1 MILLKE
7 DFMSNRSPKTDL
19 TNITCSG
26 DLPLPYL
33 GYLLNKAAR
42 EVGQQV
48 DASLEPLG
56 IRVKHYI
63 ILLLLTQ
70 VSSALPQKEIGCR
83 LRIDRNTM
91 VSLIDDLERLALVRR
106 SRDPNDRRSYAIS
119 ITEKGRELAPQADQI
134 VAEADARF
142 ADALTGNELEQ
153 LSELLAKLLQGS
165 VNRQ

>member
-1 MILLKE
+1 
-7 DFMSNRSPKTDL
+7 MSRCSSKIDL
-19 TNITCSG
+19 TNIISSG
-26 DLPLPYL
+26 DLPLPCL
-33 GYLLNKAAR
+33 GHLLNKVAH

-48 DASLEPLG
+48 DASLAPLG

-70 VSSALPQKEIGCR
+70 VDSALPQKEIGCR

-91 VSLIDDLERLALVRR
+91 VSLIDDLEALELVTR

-119 ITEKGRELAPQADQI
+119 ITEKGRELAPQAGRA

-142 ADALTGNELEQ
+142 VEALSSDELEQ
-153 LSELLAKLLQGS
+153 LARLLSKLLRGS
-165 VNRQ
+165 EDRQ

>member
-1 MILLKE
+1 
-7 DFMSNRSPKTDL
+7 MSNHTPKTDL
-19 TNITCSG
+19 TNITCSA

-33 GYLLNKAAR
+33 GHLLNKAAR

-63 ILLLLTQ
+63 ILLLLSQ
-70 VSSALPQKEIGCR
+70 VTAALPQKEIGCR

-91 VSLIDDLERLALVRR
+91 VSLIDDLEALALVTR

-119 ITEKGRELAPQADQI
+119 ITKKGRELAPQADKI
-134 VAEADARF
+134 VAETDARF
-142 ADALTGNELEQ
+142 AEALNADELEQ
-153 LSELLAKLLQGS
+153 LSRLLSKLLQGS
-165 VNRQ
+165 ENRQ

>member
-1 MILLKE
+1 
-7 DFMSNRSPKTDL
+7 MSSCSPKTDL
-19 TNITCSG
+19 TNITSSG

-33 GYLLNKAAR
+33 GYLLNKAAH

-48 DASLEPLG
+48 DAGLEPLG

-70 VSSALPQKEIGCR
+70 VDSALPQKEIGCR

-91 VSLIDDLERLALVRR
+91 VSLIDDLEALELVVR
-106 SRDPNDRRSYAIS
+106 SRDPNDRRCYAIS
-119 ITEKGRELAPQADQI
+119 ITAKGRELAPQAGKV

-142 ADALTGNELEQ
+142 VEALSSDELEQ
-153 LSELLAKLLQGS
+153 LSRLLSKLLRGS
-165 VNRQ
+165 EDRQ